1 MEDVLTACEELL
13 AETSTRGSYYDDALA
28 QYDAARAT
36 GDSVSIALQMG
47 GATEQLNQ
55 LKFRFIEVCTKQL
68 FLEKIAATA
77 AAEGEAMPCPTMQEL
92 AASELAAEQEKAS
105 LKRAK
110 NERAAASERLEATC
124 RDVASVAA
132 GAEEARAAFA
142 RRIQGGRAGA
152 RLRNVTNVLESGSPE
167 DVRKVAAS
175 VADHDAK
182 ACEQIL
188 AHMFSDL
195 AGKEDAKRAAEGKV
209 ATLQAAMDRNARRQS
224 ELNTALSDHRAAL
237 ERKERSDEHALALRE
252 ESMRHEQ
259 IYEAMVA
266 LTRARTASV
275 YDGGLCMELTV
286 DRPVETAGRDGA
298 GAKPA
303 FTAVAY
309 KLDMSLGSGGGE
321 FVTKLDLL
329 PADVDAGQIVSAERP
344 LTILQVAQEVIRKVS
359 RLPVAPPASTD
370 AVESGTSVGDA

>member
-152 RLRNVTNVLESGSPE
+152 RLRNVTNVLESG
-167 DVRKVAAS
+167 
-175 VADHDAK
+175 
-182 ACEQIL
+182 
-188 AHMFSDL
+188 
-195 AGKEDAKRAAEGKV
+195 
-209 ATLQAAMDRNARRQS
+209 
-224 ELNTALSDHRAAL
+224 
-237 ERKERSDEHALALRE
+237 
-252 ESMRHEQ
+252 
-259 IYEAMVA
+259 
-266 LTRARTASV
+266 
-275 YDGGLCMELTV
+275 
-286 DRPVETAGRDGA
+286 
-298 GAKPA
+298 
-303 FTAVAY
+303 
-309 KLDMSLGSGGGE
+309 
-321 FVTKLDLL
+321 
-329 PADVDAGQIVSAERP
+329 
-344 LTILQVAQEVIRKVS
+344 
-359 RLPVAPPASTD
+359 
-370 AVESGTSVGDA
+370 